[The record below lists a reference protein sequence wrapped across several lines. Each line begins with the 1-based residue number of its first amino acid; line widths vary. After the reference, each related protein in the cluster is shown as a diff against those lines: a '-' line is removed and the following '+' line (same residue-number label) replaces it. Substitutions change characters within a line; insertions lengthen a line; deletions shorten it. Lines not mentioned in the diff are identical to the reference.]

1 VNHLTVRSCLID
13 GEVVACD
20 GDGLAVFERLR
31 AGGFP
36 QLKAPVLGSN
46 RRDPDTQVAGEGKFS
61 WNPGLQSAFVN
72 AHGNTSGGGLT
83 PLRITQGR
91 LLMRAV
97 LAGAALAV
105 LAVTPTLADYY
116 IVQEPSTKRCRIVEE
131 RPAPGVG
138 VIIGGVGFGVRTE
151 AESRMRTECRES
163 GTTGETIIE
172 ERERRP
178 AR

>member
-1 VNHLTVRSCLID
+1 
-13 GEVVACD
+13 
-20 GDGLAVFERLR
+20 
-31 AGGFP
+31 
-36 QLKAPVLGSN
+36 
-46 RRDPDTQVAGEGKFS
+46 
-61 WNPGLQSAFVN
+61 
-72 AHGNTSGGGLT
+72 
-83 PLRITQGR
+83 
-91 LLMRAV
+91 MRAV
-97 LAGAALAV
+97 LSGATLAALV
-105 LAVTPTLADYY
+105 ITPSLADYY

-163 GTTGETIIE
+163 TGSDVIIE